1 MKTPEMQVADYLTN
15 DECLVAMMD
24 ELRQDKLSYVP
35 IFTSTPDDPFIK
47 ASSAPWIRITPI
59 PGDDAIYSDNARFF
73 EYPRVQVDFWIREEN
88 DDRLM
93 DIQERIYETLHSH
106 GFERYYKNSYP
117 DPDLD
122 NCIMVTANF
131 EGFEE
136 RNDI

>member
-1 MKTPEMQVADYLTN
+1 MI
-15 DECLVAMMD
+15 D

-59 PGDDAIYSDNARFF
+59 PGDDAIYSDDARFF

-122 NCIMVTANF
+122 NCIMVTASF
-131 EGFEE
+131 EGFEQRKE
-136 RNDI
+136 

>member
-15 DECLVAMMD
+15 DERLVTMMD

-59 PGDDAIYSDNARFF
+59 PGDDAIYSDDVRFF

-93 DIQERIYETLHSH
+93 DIQERIYETLHSN

>member
-15 DECLVAMMD
+15 DERLVTMMD

-59 PGDDAIYSDNARFF
+59 PGDDAIYSDDARFF
-73 EYPRVQVDFWIREEN
+73 EYPHVQVDFWIREEN

-131 EGFEE
+131 EGFKE

>member
-15 DECLVAMMD
+15 DERLVAMMD
-24 ELRQDKLSYVP
+24 KLRQDKLSYVP

-59 PGDDAIYSDNARFF
+59 PGDDAIYSDDALFF

-93 DIQERIYETLHSH
+93 DVQERIYETLHSH

>member
-1 MKTPEMQVADYLTN
+1 MFQFL
-15 DECLVAMMD
+15 LVRLMIH
-24 ELRQDKLSYVP
+24 LLKRVQHRGFGSPPL
-35 IFTSTPDDPFIK
+35 
-47 ASSAPWIRITPI
+47 

>member
-1 MKTPEMQVADYLTN
+1 
-15 DECLVAMMD
+15 
-24 ELRQDKLSYVP
+24 
-35 IFTSTPDDPFIK
+35 
-47 ASSAPWIRITPI
+47 
-59 PGDDAIYSDNARFF
+59 
-73 EYPRVQVDFWIREEN
+73 
-88 DDRLM
+88 M

>member
-15 DECLVAMMD
+15 DERLVTMMD

-35 IFTSTPDDPFIK
+35 IFTSTPDDAFIK

-73 EYPRVQVDFWIREEN
+73 EYPRVQVVFWIREEN

-93 DIQERIYETLHSH
+93 DVQERIYETLHSH

-122 NCIMVTANF
+122 NCIMVIANF